1 MRRLWSAVLYTG
13 VMLGANPAMADRAA
27 IEALRAGDM
36 LKLAVIDPIP
46 VPDATLVDESDA
58 PHSLAEYKGKVVLLN
73 FWATWCAPC
82 RKEMPALDRLQGE
95 LGGDDFAVVT
105 VATGRNGVPAM
116 TRFFADQAVTH
127 LPLLR
132 DPDQSFSRALGVVGL
147 PSTILIDR
155 DGREVAR
162 LTGPAEWDGADA
174 KAMIA
179 GLIAAKN

>member
-1 MRRLWSAVLYTG
+1 
-13 VMLGANPAMADRAA
+13 
-27 IEALRAGDM
+27 
-36 LKLAVIDPIP
+36 
-46 VPDATLVDESDA
+46 
-58 PHSLAEYKGKVVLLN
+58 
-73 FWATWCAPC
+73 
-82 RKEMPALDRLQGE
+82 
-95 LGGDDFAVVT
+95 
-105 VATGRNGVPAM
+105 M